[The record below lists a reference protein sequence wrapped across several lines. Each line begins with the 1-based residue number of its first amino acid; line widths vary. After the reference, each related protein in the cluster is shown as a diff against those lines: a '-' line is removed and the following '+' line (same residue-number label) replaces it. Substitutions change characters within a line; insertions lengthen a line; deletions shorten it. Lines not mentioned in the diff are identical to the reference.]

1 MSRHPAA
8 RRAIATFAALTVA
21 LLVGCF
27 ETKYP
32 LEPRAPGHRVDAR
45 YLGDWT
51 LEHLDDDGQTNVSD
65 LHVRNLRGEEYY
77 VEWVTK
83 DEGDAKEDRF
93 RATCYLTD
101 VNGVTFVN
109 LLPLTD
115 APEPPGRYTIMR
127 VDLDDAG
134 KLKLT
139 NLDGEFFKGK
149 AYDSPDALR
158 QIVAD
163 HLENEKM
170 YTGRP
175 LFGTKG

>member
-8 RRAIATFAALTVA
+8 PRALATFVVAAVA
-21 LLVGCF
+21 LLVVGCF

-32 LEPRAPGHRVDAR
+32 LEPRGPGHRVDAR

-51 LEHLDDDGQTNVSD
+51 LEHLDDDGQTHVSD

-93 RATCYLTD
+93 RAAGHLTD
-101 VNGVTFVN
+101 LNGVTFVN

-115 APEPPGRYTIMR
+115 TAEPPARYTIMR

-139 NLDGEFFKGK
+139 NLD
-149 AYDSPDALR
+149 
-158 QIVAD
+158 
-163 HLENEKM
+163 
-170 YTGRP
+170 
-175 LFGTKG
+175 